1 MCVSPPL
8 PSSADLLPL
17 LFPFCSVPKAF
28 WQGSDFC
35 AHSSVLKEKGEK
47 QKGCRRR
54 GEGWWRGG
62 SPGARPGPAGAR
74 GLVPRGR
81 PCPQDP
87 GLGGLFLLGVLCPPL
102 LRATLLAAVGGRTG
116 KARFL
121 PPPPQSGLGT
131 QEDPNSLFV
140 VLRCRDLHR
149 VMLFGIPIVP
159 WACGK
164 NSAFR
169 PFLG

>member
-81 PCPQDP
+81 PCPQDLAP
-87 GLGGLFLLGVLCPPL
+87 QGLVASFSWESFAHLCSVPLCWLLLEGGLEKQGFFLLLHSLGWEPKRIPTLC
-102 LRATLLAAVGGRTG
+102 
-116 KARFL
+116 
-121 PPPPQSGLGT
+121 SW
-131 QEDPNSLFV
+131 S
-140 VLRCRDLHR
+140 
-149 VMLFGIPIVP
+149 
-159 WACGK
+159 
-164 NSAFR
+164 
-169 PFLG
+169 